1 MTIASIWVTALG
13 IFYQVLAFAIL
24 IRCILSWLPIGRDN
38 FFVRIVVALTEPI
51 LGPIRRL
58 IAKSPLGGG
67 MMIDFSPVIAYFL
80 IDFVYRIL
88 VRIIISIF

>member
-1 MTIASIWVTALG
+1 MTIASILVTALG

-58 IAKSPLGGG
+58 IGGG

-88 VRIIISIF
+88 IRIIISIF

>member
-1 MTIASIWVTALG
+1 MTIASILVTALG

-51 LGPIRRL
+51 LGPIRR
-58 IAKSPLGGG
+58 PLGGG

-88 VRIIISIF
+88 IRIIISIF